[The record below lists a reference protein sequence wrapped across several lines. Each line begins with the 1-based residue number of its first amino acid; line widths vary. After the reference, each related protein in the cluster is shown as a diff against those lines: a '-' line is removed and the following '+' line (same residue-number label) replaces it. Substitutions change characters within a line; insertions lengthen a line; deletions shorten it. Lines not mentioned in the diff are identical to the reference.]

1 MQTVRVK
8 KPAGSRQGENE
19 GENERVGNVL
29 SGLSG
34 SRKRRKGGRGNSIL
48 TRQDSSFWMFTVP
61 ALLIFLIIVQIPFFI
76 GIFYSLTDW
85 DGINSAPDFI
95 GFANY
100 RELVNDTRALGSLSF
115 TLRFTAAVVILSNVL
130 GFSLALALTKNFP
143 GTNAMRVIF
152 FLPNIIGGLILGFL
166 WRFVLIQGI
175 QAIGKTTGWAFFQ
188 TPWLGDPTTG
198 FWGSVVVF
206 VWKTAGYLMIIYIA
220 ALLNIDKSLI
230 EAAEI
235 DGAGK
240 FQTLVKIKV
249 PLLFPAFTVCLFLM
263 LSWAMKLFDVI
274 FALTNGAPY
283 GSTEVFALNIYK
295 EAFVYNNY
303 GYGSAKAVV
312 FFFFVAAI
320 TIVQVWATK
329 RKEVQL

>member
-1 MQTVRVK
+1 MLRERTLDEKRAVRHRQDYGQ
-8 KPAGSRQGENE
+8 PAPWRALMRGTHVNRGGTGILSRQD
-19 GENERVGNVL
+19 R
-29 SGLSG
+29 
-34 SRKRRKGGRGNSIL
+34 
-48 TRQDSSFWMFTVP
+48 SFWAFTLP
-61 ALLIFLIIVQIPFFI
+61 ALLVFLVIVQIPFII
-76 GIFYSLTDW
+76 GIGYSFTDW
-85 DGINSAPDFI
+85 DGVSSSPVFI
-95 GFANY
+95 GLQNY
-100 RELVNDTRALGSLSF
+100 RLLAGDERAITSLSF
-115 TLRFTAAVVILSNVL
+115 TVRFTFVVVIIANLL
-130 GFSLALALTKNFP
+130 GFLLALGLTKGLP
-143 GTNAMRVIF
+143 GTKVMRVVF

-166 WRFVLIQGI
+166 WRFVLIQGF
-175 QAIGKTTGWAFFQ
+175 QSIGKTTGWEFFQ
-188 TPWLGDPTTG
+188 TPWLGDPLTG

-220 ALLNIDKSLI
+220 ALLSIDKSLL

-235 DGAGK
+235 DGAGGMQK
-240 FQTLVKIKV
+240 LFHIKV

-283 GSTEVFALNIYK
+283 GSTEIFALNIYK

-312 FFFFVAAI
+312 FFIFVAAV
-320 TIVQVWATK
+320 TTLQVWATK

>member
-1 MQTVRVK
+1 VSEVQKERHRLSLEK
-8 KPAGSRQGENE
+8 KVQLNFLG
-19 GENERVGNVL
+19 
-29 SGLSG
+29 
-34 SRKRRKGGRGNSIL
+34 K
-48 TRQDSSFWMFTVP
+48 DSF
-61 ALLIFLIIVQIPFFI
+61 
-76 GIFYSLTDW
+76 
-85 DGINSAPDFI
+85 
-95 GFANY
+95 
-100 RELVNDTRALGSLSF
+100 
-115 TLRFTAAVVILSNVL
+115 
-130 GFSLALALTKNFP
+130 
-143 GTNAMRVIF
+143 
-152 FLPNIIGGLILGFL
+152 
-166 WRFVLIQGI
+166 
-175 QAIGKTTGWAFFQ
+175 
-188 TPWLGDPTTG
+188 
-198 FWGSVVVF
+198 
-206 VWKTAGYLMIIYIA
+206 
-220 ALLNIDKSLI
+220 IDKSLI

>member
-1 MQTVRVK
+1 
-8 KPAGSRQGENE
+8 
-19 GENERVGNVL
+19 
-29 SGLSG
+29 
-34 SRKRRKGGRGNSIL
+34 
-48 TRQDSSFWMFTVP
+48 
-61 ALLIFLIIVQIPFFI
+61 
-76 GIFYSLTDW
+76 
-85 DGINSAPDFI
+85 
-95 GFANY
+95 
-100 RELVNDTRALGSLSF
+100 
-115 TLRFTAAVVILSNVL
+115 
-130 GFSLALALTKNFP
+130 
-143 GTNAMRVIF
+143 
-152 FLPNIIGGLILGFL
+152 
-166 WRFVLIQGI
+166 
-175 QAIGKTTGWAFFQ
+175 
-188 TPWLGDPTTG
+188 
-198 FWGSVVVF
+198 
-206 VWKTAGYLMIIYIA
+206 MIIYIA

>member
-8 KPAGSRQGENE
+8 KPAGSRQGEDEGEDEGEGE
-19 GENERVGNVL
+19 GENERVGEGVGNVV

-100 RELVNDTRALGSLSF
+100 RELVNDTRALSSLSF
-115 TLRFTAAVVILSNVL
+115 TLRFTAAVVVLSNVL
-130 GFSLALALTKNFP
+130 GFSLALALTKNLP

-175 QAIGKTTGWAFFQ
+175 QAIG
-188 TPWLGDPTTG
+188 
-198 FWGSVVVF
+198 
-206 VWKTAGYLMIIYIA
+206 
-220 ALLNIDKSLI
+220 ID
-230 EAAEI
+230 
-235 DGAGK
+235 
-240 FQTLVKIKV
+240 
-249 PLLFPAFTVCLFLM
+249 
-263 LSWAMKLFDVI
+263 
-274 FALTNGAPY
+274 Y
-283 GSTEVFALNIYK
+283 
-295 EAFVYNNY
+295 
-303 GYGSAKAVV
+303 
-312 FFFFVAAI
+312 
-320 TIVQVWATK
+320 
-329 RKEVQL
+329 R